1 MNIAY
6 HKKRENEWLLL
17 YCLILKTI
25 EPFEE
30 LITRKEDVVVLLRES
45 LSEWGC
51 TDVGSYISDNAL
63 IAKFDAPVL
72 FDIPGFINAF
82 KTRVGRLYKS
92 GKRGFWEP
100 GYFITTME
108 DSERV
113 PEEKYFVYKEEN
125 RA

>member
-1 MNIAY
+1 MTITY

-17 YCLILKTI
+17 YCLILKTV
-25 EPFEE
+25 EPFET
-30 LITRKEDVVVLLRES
+30 LLRNKEDILVLLKES

-51 TDVGSYISDNAL
+51 SDAGSYLLNSEL
-63 IAKFDAPVL
+63 VAKFDAPVS

-100 GYFITTME
+100 GYFVTTME
-108 DSERV
+108 ESAGM
-113 PEEKYFVYKEEN
+113 PELKYFEYKEGK
-125 RA
+125 